1 MGKANCSDELKHDA
15 VAQIVDA
22 TLVPAPK
29 QRNTEDE
36 KAAIKAGK
44 SAKQIWRGKP
54 NKAHQKDVDA
64 RWTVKIGGKVRYRPD
79 GTPLP
84 QIATPVFGY
93 KLHISIDRRFG
104 FIHKAAVTSAADS
117 DGRQMRRVIDTA
129 NTAGDVWA
137 DSAYRSS
144 KNEAWLKAN
153 MLNSR
158 IHRRKTKGR
167 PMPENM
173 ARANAAKSAIRAR
186 VEHVFAH
193 QKNRYGLFIRTIG
206 IARAQAKLTLANL
219 AYNFDRLI
227 FHQRCA
233 ATG

>member
-1 MGKANCSDELKHDA
+1 MFNRPLTHGNPDS
-15 VAQIVDA
+15 
-22 TLVPAPK
+22 P
-29 QRNTEDE
+29 
-36 KAAIKAGK
+36 
-44 SAKQIWRGKP
+44 
-54 NKAHQKDVDA
+54 

-84 QIATPVFGY
+84 QITTPVFGY
-93 KLHISIDRRFG
+93 KSHISIDRRFG
-104 FIHKAAVTSAADS
+104 FIRKAAVTSATDS

-144 KNEAWLKAN
+144 KNEAWLKAH

-158 IHRRKTKGR
+158 IHRRKPKGK
-167 PMPENM
+167 PIPEQI

-206 IARAQAKLTLANL
+206 IDRAQAKLTLANL

-233 ATG
+233 TTG